1 MRISLKFIFPFSI
14 VLLLFF
20 TTLLLLFGSTY
31 FFYQIQVKQLVEEKT
46 GLLQFLKKTIY
57 QPYSYYRAVAF
68 SPEAKFIALEEAAK
82 IPGVVFLRLIEIGTG
97 KVIWTSLEKEKVG
110 DIITN
115 PPRFS
120 SEINLREGNWEG
132 KLVKEIFIRGS
143 DSEGLWLATDLEMI
157 QKTAFNL
164 AMRQG
169 VIVLIILISL
179 YSILFFISRQLI
191 LIPLGQIYRTILQ
204 VRQGNLDVRANVK
217 SKTEIGEL
225 ANIFNEMIKDLKES
239 RAALEESKK
248 VLEIKVAAR
257 TRELKELTEKQE
269 EIIKE
274 RTKELQKRVA
284 ELEKFQKLVVGREL
298 KMIELKKALKQA
310 QEEIKKLKEVEKND

>member
-1 MRISLKFIFPFSI
+1 MRISLQFIFPFSI

-20 TTLLLLFGSTY
+20 TILFLLFGSTY
-31 FFYQIQVKQLVEEKT
+31 FFYQSQIKQLVEEKA

-68 SPEAKFIALEEAAK
+68 SPEAKIIALEEVAK
-82 IPGVVFLRLIEIGTG
+82 TPGVVFLRLIEPGTG
-97 KVIWTSLEKEKVG
+97 KVIWTSLENEKVG

-115 PPRFS
+115 PPRFG
-120 SEINLREGNWEG
+120 SEINLREGSWER
-132 KLVKEIFIRGS
+132 KAVKEIFIRGS
-143 DSEGLWLATDLEMI
+143 ASEGLWLATDLERI
-157 QKTAFNL
+157 QKKAFNL

-169 VIVLIILISL
+169 VIVLIILIFV

-191 LIPLGQIYRTILQ
+191 LIPLGQVYRTILQ

-225 ANIFNEMIKDLKES
+225 ATTFNEMIKSLKES
-239 RAALEESKK
+239 QMALEESKN

-274 RTKELQKRVA
+274 RTKEIQERVA
-284 ELEKFQKLVVGREL
+284 ELEKFQKLAIGREL
-298 KMIELKKALKQA
+298 KMVELKK
-310 QEEIKKLKEVEKND
+310 EIKRLKKELEKYDQHREK